1 MTGTFATSGLLILEI
16 VMRRRIF
23 PPVPAAPPGDVVLG
37 TWDRGESGEVDVVE
51 VFVAEGFVFEVLLC
65 RSFVLGGAFCCWGCR
80 WTWWDEAVGDE
91 MSCGQRDGC
100 SWIY

>member
-1 MTGTFATSGLLILEI
+1 MTGTSATSGLLILEI

-23 PPVPAAPPGDVVLG
+23 PPVPAAPPGDVLLG

-80 WTWWDEAVGDE
+80 WTW
-91 MSCGQRDGC
+91 
-100 SWIY
+100 